1 MGDSTLTGQ
10 LRRIPTEEGWRE
22 KLGLELGTDVQP
34 ADPLLTAI
42 AALSMVADR
51 YIYGTGADTVAL
63 GTITS
68 FIRTLLD
75 DADAAAARATLELAY
90 ATQAEQETATAVDKI
105 VTPGRQHFHPSA
117 AKFWAYVTVSGGTPT
132 LVASYNVTSITD
144 SGVGVLTVT
153 IAADFSSANWAG
165 WVTGQISGSSAR
177 IFFTSTKTTGSGL
190 YVAIDFALAAQDPIW
205 WEVGG
210 FGDQ

>member
-1 MGDSTLTGQ
+1 MGDSVLTGL

-68 FIRTLLD
+68 FIRGLLD
-75 DADAAAARATLELAY
+75 DADAATARATLGLEY
-90 ATQAEQETATAVDKI
+90 GTWTPT
-105 VTPGRQHFHPSA
+105 VTPGSGSFTTLGTRTGVYIKFGRLVWIQADVTITTNGTA
-117 AKFWAYVTVSGGTPT
+117 ASFIRLASPPVDCDTIAVFAGKEIAAVGTMLSGLMGGGGNIDIVTYNNGYPGGSGYRLILSGVYR
-132 LVASYNVTSITD
+132 VAS
-144 SGVGVLTVT
+144 
-153 IAADFSSANWAG
+153 
-165 WVTGQISGSSAR
+165 
-177 IFFTSTKTTGSGL
+177 
-190 YVAIDFALAAQDPIW
+190 
-205 WEVGG
+205 
-210 FGDQ
+210 